1 MAYSQNNAP
10 ANGEANWRV
19 FSPGDSKL
27 KSTTRMAALY
37 ETLQIL
43 INAIAEYNANN
54 TIQLPQFTLNLD
66 GDANAFTA
74 SGSVPYKILVD
85 AQGAQTK
92 KAINYLADFA
102 DWITPTT
109 GELKDI
115 DNPYDALIAQVT
127 QTNRLNDAIRAG
139 GLINSA
145 AGLTTLTD
153 DNTTKEYQF
162 TVGVQ
167 TVAVVEA
174 NGSVSNVI
182 QEHGLIADMQHGLF
196 A

>member
-10 ANGEANWRV
+10 ANGEANWRA
-19 FSPGDSKL
+19 FSPGDSVL
-27 KSTTRMAALY
+27 KSNTRMAALY
-37 ETLQIL
+37 EILQML

-54 TIQLPQFTLNLD
+54 TVQLPQFTLTLD
-66 GDANAFTA
+66 GDANAFNA
-74 SGSVPYKILVD
+74 SGTIPYKVNVD
-85 AQGAQTK
+85 SQGAQRK
-92 KAINYLADFA
+92 KAINYLAEFST
-102 DWITPTT
+102 WTTPTT

-115 DNPYDALIAQVT
+115 DNPYDALIAMVVQV
-127 QTNRLNDAIRAG
+127 NRLNDAIRAG

-153 DNTTKEYQF
+153 DNTTKEYAF
-162 TVGVQ
+162 TANVQ

>member
-27 KSTTRMAALY
+27 KSNTRMAALY
-37 ETLQIL
+37 ETLQLL

-54 TIQLPQFTLNLD
+54 IIQLPQFTLSID
-66 GDANAFTA
+66 GDANAFSS
-74 SGSVPYKILVD
+74 SGAIPYRTIVD
-85 AQGAQTK
+85 AQGAMTK
-92 KAINYLADFA
+92 KSVNYLAEFA
-102 DWITPTT
+102 EWTTPTT

-115 DNPYDALIAQVT
+115 DNPYDALIAQIT
-127 QTNRLNDAIRAG
+127 QVNRLNDAIRAG

-196 A
+196 V

>member
-1 MAYSQNNAP
+1 MSYSQNNAP
-10 ANGEANWRV
+10 ANGEANWRIY
-19 FSPGDSKL
+19 SPGDSIL
-27 KSTTRMAALY
+27 KSNTRMAALY
-37 ETLQIL
+37 EILQLL

-54 TIQLPQFTLNLD
+54 SIQIPQLTLSLD
-66 GDANAFTA
+66 GDANAFNA
-74 SGSVPYKILVD
+74 SGSVPYKTLVD
-85 AQGAQTK
+85 AVGAQTK
-92 KAINYLADFA
+92 KAVNYLADYSA
-102 DWITPTT
+102 WTTPTT
-109 GELKDI
+109 GELAGI
-115 DNPYDALIAQVT
+115 DNPYDALIAMITQV
-127 QTNRLNDAIRAG
+127 NRLNDAIRAG

-196 A
+196 V